1 MTMPT
6 PPGDESSTPPAP
18 QPPQPWAETPPPW
31 SSHPAPPRPPRNG
44 MGVTALVLGIIG
56 IILGLA
62 VILFWLS
69 WLPALLALIFGIIG
83 VSHARK
89 GTATNK
95 GMALGGV
102 IMGSAGLL
110 LSIGGGLL
118 TVFFVNEANDTAE
131 DRILQIEASAE
142 AEDRE
147 AKKKEAA
154 AAAARKLSFGEPFL
168 FENGLK
174 VTVHKPKPYAPD
186 SFASGHAKGNKAI
199 EVTVTVLNTNKV
211 RMSLESGLPTAYDT
225 EGADTEMIIDAS
237 DRLKFMNDFVLPG
250 KQAVGRYAFSLPPT
264 AATTA
269 EVEFNPSLADLD
281 GARWSGSL

>member
-6 PPGDESSTPPAP
+6 PPGDQSPTPPAP
-18 QPPQPWAETPPPW
+18 QPWTGATPPPW
-31 SSHPAPPRPPRNG
+31 SQHPVPPRPPGNG
-44 MGVTALVLGIIG
+44 MGVAALVLGIIG

-62 VILFWLS
+62 VFLFWLS
-69 WLPALLALIFGIIG
+69 WLPALLALVFGIIG
-83 VSHARK
+83 VSQARK
-89 GTATNK
+89 GPATNK

-102 IMGSAGLL
+102 IMGSIGLL
-110 LSIGGGLL
+110 LSIAGGLL
-118 TVFFVNEANDTAE
+118 TVFVVEEADDTAE

-174 VTVHKPKPYAPD
+174 VTVHKPKPFTPD
-186 SFASGHAKGNKAI
+186 SFANGHAKGNKAI
-199 EVTVTVLNTNKV
+199 EVTITVVNTNKV
-211 RMSLESGLPTAYDT
+211 RLSVDSGLPYVYDA
-225 EGADTEMIIDAS
+225 EGADAELVIDGS
-237 DRLKFMNDFVLPG
+237 GRQKILNDFVLPG

-264 AATTA
+264 AAGTA
-269 EVEFNPSLADLD
+269 EVEFNPSMADLD

>member
-6 PPGDESSTPPAP
+6 PPGDQSATPPAP
-18 QPPQPWAETPPPW
+18 QPWNGTPPPW
-31 SSHPAPPRPPRNG
+31 SQHPAPPRPPRNG
-44 MGVTALVLGIIG
+44 MGVAALVLGIIG
-56 IILGLA
+56 IVLGLA

-83 VSHARK
+83 LSHARK

-102 IMGSAGLL
+102 IMGAAGLL
-110 LSIGGGLL
+110 LSIAGGLL
-118 TVFFVNEANDTAE
+118 TVFFVNEASETAE

-174 VTVHKPKPYAPD
+174 VTVNKPKPYTPG
-186 SFASGHAKGNKAI
+186 SFTSGHPKGNKAI
-199 EVTVTVLNTNKV
+199 EVTVTVLNTNKA
-211 RMSLESGLPTAYDT
+211 RMSLQAGLPTVYDT
-225 EGADTEMIIDAS
+225 EGADAEMIIDGS
-237 DRLKFMNDFVLPG
+237 GRLKFLNDFVLPG

-269 EVEFNPSLADLD
+269 EVEFNPSITDLE